1 MKRMFHV
8 EVNSFKMKRKFILMS
23 INCILLAGLLCG
35 CNKLDVKGLLKNI
48 TSESDDEDD
57 EYITVS
63 WDEVNEEAE
72 RVSKLAYDAI
82 ESRNSEDLKALFA
95 PYTAENCDL
104 DEEIAAFFKKIDGN
118 IISVK
123 ETSGFYSGGNKDAM
137 KGGVFNEYR
146 CRLINLKT
154 DTGCSY
160 EVKLLGVYNYD
171 GSEEKEGINA
181 IFLYYPD
188 DTARDSNLAEI
199 GDVVKYGY
207 EHQDEH
213 AEYGGLEN
221 YPK

>member
-1 MKRMFHV
+1 
-8 EVNSFKMKRKFILMS
+8 MKRKFILLS
-23 INCILLAGLLCG
+23 INCILLASLLCG

-104 DEEIAAFFKKIDGN
+104 DEEIAAFFKKIDGKV
-118 IISVK
+118 ISV
-123 ETSGFYSGGNKDAM
+123 EEIDAYYSGGYQSAM
-137 KGGVFNEYR
+137 KGEVFNKYR
-146 CRLINLKT
+146 CRLMNLKT
-154 DTGCSY
+154 DTGYSY

-199 GDVVKYGY
+199 GEEVKYGY
-207 EHQDEH
+207 EHQDED
-213 AEYGGLEN
+213 AEYGGLVH
-221 YPK
+221 YVY